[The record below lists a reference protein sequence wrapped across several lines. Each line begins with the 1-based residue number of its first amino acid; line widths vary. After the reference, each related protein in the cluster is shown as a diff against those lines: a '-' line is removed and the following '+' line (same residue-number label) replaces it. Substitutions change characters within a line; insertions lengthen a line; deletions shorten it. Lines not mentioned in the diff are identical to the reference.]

1 MQPSPFTPGEITR
14 HVAGRDEQLAE
25 ISERL
30 AMVSSF
36 GRLAGRIRVDVGP
49 RGVGKTSL
57 LREAQRLAE
66 SLGMATAWVTAGD
79 GELVAEIAAAIDRA
93 GEQWAGTTRS
103 TVRRLVETLTV
114 QVGVP
119 GVASVAAVVS
129 GRPKD
134 RRPPSTA
141 RPLEAV
147 VRAAAS
153 ESGAGLALFID
164 ELQLA
169 DHEGLR
175 AVAYAWQHLQAS
187 TEPVPAAVFAA
198 GLSHAP
204 DVVTEA
210 ASFTERFAFRPMR
223 PLDDAASAAALTRPA
238 TDAGVEWD
246 DDVLTEVVARAQ
258 GYPYFVQL
266 YGDAIWRAAGYPDP
280 RGRLRMADLPGAQRG
295 VDVDLTSF
303 HRARWNK
310 ATPRERELLLA
321 MAAEGPQPVR
331 RAAVATRLR
340 VDTAAIGVARA
351 GLIDKGLI
359 EASGRGLLSFTA
371 PGFAEYVRDHGGE

>member
-1 MQPSPFTPGEITR
+1 VQPSPFTPGEITR

-30 AMVSSF
+30 AMVASF

-66 SLGMATAWVTAGD
+66 SLGMTTAWVTAGD
-79 GELVAEIAAAIDRA
+79 GPLVAEIAAAIAGA
-93 GEQWAGTTRS
+93 GERWPGAARS
-103 TVRRLVETLTV
+103 TVKRLVETLTV

-119 GVASVAAVVS
+119 GVASVEAVVT
-129 GRPKD
+129 GGPKQD
-134 RRPPSTA
+134 RPPSAA

-147 VRAAAS
+147 VRAAAG
-153 ESGAGLALFID
+153 ESGRGLALFID

-187 TEPVPAAVFAA
+187 TEPVPAAIFAA

-223 PLDDAASAAALTRPA
+223 PLDDTAAAAALTRPA
-238 TDAGVEWD
+238 TDSGVGWD
-246 DDVLTEVVARAQ
+246 DDVLAEVVARAQ

-266 YGDAIWRAAGYPDP
+266 YGDAIWRAAGYPDAG
-280 RGRLRMADLPGAQRG
+280 GRLRMVDLPGAQRG
-295 VDVDLTSF
+295 VDVDMSSF
-303 HRARWNK
+303 HRVRWNK
-310 ATPRERELLLA
+310 ATPREREVLLA
-321 MAAEGPQPVR
+321 MAAEGGQAVR
-331 RAAVATRLR
+331 RAAVAARLG

-351 GLIDKGLI
+351 GLIGKGLI
-359 EASGRGLLSFTA
+359 ESSGRGLLSFTA
-371 PGFAEYVRDHGGE
+371 PGFADYVRDHGGD